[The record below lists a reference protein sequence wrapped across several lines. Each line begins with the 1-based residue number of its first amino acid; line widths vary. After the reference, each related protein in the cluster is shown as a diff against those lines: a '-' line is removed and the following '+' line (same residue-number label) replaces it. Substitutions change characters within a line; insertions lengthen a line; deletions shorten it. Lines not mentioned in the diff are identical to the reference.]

1 MTSADRY
8 RKLVVMSTRSTNGLV
23 NITVTKNQ
31 EVTGRSRR
39 KKNENIYLLQK
50 IMGCFFGK
58 MKCVNVNK
66 WKEKS
71 IKSYHCGD
79 IRKKITMEYF
89 LSLMSFEYL

>member
-39 KKNENIYLLQK
+39 KKNENIYLFAKDNGMLFRK
-50 IMGCFFGK
+50 NEVR
-58 MKCVNVNK
+58 KC
-66 WKEKS
+66 E
-71 IKSYHCGD
+71 
-79 IRKKITMEYF
+79 
-89 LSLMSFEYL
+89 

>member
-39 KKNENIYLLQK
+39 KKNENIYLFAIDNGMLFRK
-50 IMGCFFGK
+50 NEVR
-58 MKCVNVNK
+58 KC
-66 WKEKS
+66 E
-71 IKSYHCGD
+71 
-79 IRKKITMEYF
+79 
-89 LSLMSFEYL
+89 

>member
-8 RKLVVMSTRSTNGLV
+8 RKLVVMSTRTTNGLV

>member
-39 KKNENIYLLQK
+39 KKK
-50 IMGCFFGK
+50 
-58 MKCVNVNK
+58 
-66 WKEKS
+66 
-71 IKSYHCGD
+71 
-79 IRKKITMEYF
+79 
-89 LSLMSFEYL
+89 

>member
-39 KKNENIYLLQK
+39 KKKRKYLPFWDGMLFQKNEVR
-50 IMGCFFGK
+50 
-58 MKCVNVNK
+58 KC
-66 WKEKS
+66 E
-71 IKSYHCGD
+71 
-79 IRKKITMEYF
+79 
-89 LSLMSFEYL
+89 

>member
-39 KKNENIYLLQK
+39 KKKRKYLPFCK
-50 IMGCFFGK
+50 MGCFFRK

-71 IKSYHCGD
+71 SKSCYCED
-79 IRKKITMEYF
+79 IRKKITMKYF

>member
-39 KKNENIYLLQK
+39 KKKRKISTFLQNGMLFQKNEVR
-50 IMGCFFGK
+50 
-58 MKCVNVNK
+58 KC
-66 WKEKS
+66 E
-71 IKSYHCGD
+71 
-79 IRKKITMEYF
+79 
-89 LSLMSFEYL
+89 